1 MTTTTSNLNSMESP
15 SPLPPKNPPKLST
28 WEAFQ
33 SFDLSESLKGR
44 FARVPCQRKALLF
57 GLVGGSAI
65 GGLRLISTKR
75 VRSSANWGFYSFI
88 FLSSI
93 SFYNC
98 NKKHEVEVQQIQ
110 TVVEKLNQLK
120 QKELSSNLTNQP
132 TSTSKST
139 EQNGSKGRDGN
150 DLIKSENSDTTSGSN
165 LPASTSSTAPKKSW
179 WFW

>member
-1 MTTTTSNLNSMESP
+1 MTTTSSNLNSTQPTTNP
-15 SPLPPKNPPKLST
+15 SNPTT

-33 SFDLSESLKGR
+33 GR

-65 GGLRLISTKR
+65 GGLRLLSNKR
-75 VRSSANWGFYSFI
+75 VRSSANWGFYSFL

-98 NKKHEVEVQQIQ
+98 SKKHEVEVQQIQ

-120 QKELSSNLTNQP
+120 QKELNSKVINSNE
-132 TSTSKST
+132 SKD
-139 EQNGSKGRDGN
+139 RDGI
-150 DLIKSENSDTTSGSN
+150 DLNKSENSDGSLNSN
-165 LPASTSSTAPKKSW
+165 LATSSTASKKSW
-179 WFW
+179 RFW